1 MKSVLPDQDKGHFV
15 LVQRNGLYI
24 KRGENALVNRP
35 ARRRLSDLDV
45 EVDLRVL
52 PGFLGLRGTAPH
64 DGGNSVALA
73 FG

>member
-1 MKSVLPDQDKGHFV
+1 MKSVLPDQDKGHLV
-15 LVQRNGLYI
+15 LVQRNGLYT
-24 KRGENALVNRP
+24 KKGENALVDRP

-45 EVDLRVL
+45 EVHLRVL